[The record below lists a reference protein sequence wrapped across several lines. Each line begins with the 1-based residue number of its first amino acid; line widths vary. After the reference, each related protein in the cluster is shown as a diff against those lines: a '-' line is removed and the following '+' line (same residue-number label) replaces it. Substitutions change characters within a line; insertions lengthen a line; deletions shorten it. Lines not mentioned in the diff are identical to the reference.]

1 MVTPVRREINRF
13 IRQGMNVG
21 NQCIPNKMAD
31 LHDEESFLV
40 MTSFPPSK
48 QVSDRTIND
57 FSLFRVNAN
66 LCQINQMQKGN

>member
-13 IRQGMNVG
+13 ITQGMNAG

-40 MTSFPPSK
+40 MTSFPSSK
-48 QVSDRTIND
+48 QVSDWNIND
-57 FSLFRVNAN
+57 FSV
-66 LCQINQMQKGN
+66 